1 MKLNYLQLAFNLH
14 FLQTTYIDT
23 NPLFVMRSMLGKNL
37 RSMCCISKNSVC
49 SECLYNKTC
58 VYSYIF
64 ETCLP
69 LENQTLPGRNKGS
82 HPFSLSVEKLQRKNP
97 VDDYSF
103 VLTLFGKAVD
113 YLPYIYASFV
123 RAGQSGIF
131 KGRARFEILS
141 VIANKKNLLID
152 KNHLDLVNP
161 PPYVSIVNFA
171 SKQNLK
177 TGEILIELKS
187 PLRFKVQ
194 GKFTLDFIASDF
206 FNCLYRRA
214 KTLCSLYGEISQEEN
229 EIRYI
234 PSQSL
239 KITEK
244 KLKWIDFKHYSARQ
258 KTQMELGGIVGTF
271 KIQGGFTEFERGLL
285 RLNKIAGA
293 GKNTNF
299 GLGQI
304 DFWEKLEEVEE

>member
-1 MKLNYLQLAFNLH
+1 MKLNYLQLVFDLH

-37 RSMCCISKNSVC
+37 RSMCCISKTSVC
-49 SECLYNKTC
+49 GECIYNKTC

-69 LENQTLPGRNKGS
+69 AKNQTLPGRNKGS
-82 HPFSLSVEKLQRKNP
+82 HPFSLSVEKLQRQNP

-103 VLTLFGKAVD
+103 CLTLFGKAVD
-113 YLPYIYASFV
+113 YLPYIYAAFV

-131 KGRARFEILS
+131 KSRSQFEILS
-141 VIANKKNLLID
+141 VSANKKNLLID
-152 KNHLDLVNP
+152 KNHLDTINIPGCVN
-161 PPYVSIVNFA
+161 IDNFA
-171 SKQNLK
+171 PDQNSKN
-177 TGEILIELKS
+177 GEILIELKS

-194 GKFTLDFIASDF
+194 GKFTLDFTARDF

-214 KTLCSLYGEISQEEN
+214 KTLCSLYGEIPETEN
-229 EIRYI
+229 EQKYI
-234 PSQSL
+234 PSPSL

-258 KTQMELGGIVGTF
+258 KTQMELGGIIGSF
-271 KIQGGFTEFERGLL
+271 KIEGEFTKFELELL
-285 RLNKIAGA
+285 QLNKIAGT

-304 DFWEKLEEVEE
+304 DYWMKIEE

>member
-1 MKLNYLQLAFNLH
+1 MKLNYLQLVFDLH

-37 RSMCCISKNSVC
+37 RSMCCISKTFVC
-49 SECLYNKTC
+49 GECIYNKTC

-69 LENQTLPGRNKGS
+69 AKNQTLPGRNKGS
-82 HPFSLSVEKLQRKNP
+82 HPFSLSVEKLQRQNP

-103 VLTLFGKAVD
+103 CLTLFGKAVD
-113 YLPYIYASFV
+113 YLPYIYAAFV

-131 KGRARFEILS
+131 KSRSQFEILS
-141 VIANKKNLLID
+141 VSANKKNLLID
-152 KNHLDLVNP
+152 KNHLETINIP
-161 PPYVSIVNFA
+161 GCVSIDNFA
-171 SKQNLK
+171 PDQNSKN
-177 TGEILIELKS
+177 GEILIELKS

-194 GKFTLDFIASDF
+194 GKFTLDFTAQDF

-214 KTLCSLYGEISQEEN
+214 KTLCSLYGEISETEN
-229 EIRYI
+229 EQKYI
-234 PSQSL
+234 PSPLL

-258 KTQMELGGIVGTF
+258 KTQMELGGIIGSF
-271 KIQGGFTEFERGLL
+271 KIEGEFTKFELELL
-285 RLNKIAGA
+285 QLNKIAGT

-304 DFWEKLEEVEE
+304 DYWMK

>member
-1 MKLNYLQLAFNLH
+1 MIVLKLNFLQLVFNLH

-37 RSMCCISKNSVC
+37 RAMCCISKNSVC

-152 KNHLDLVNP
+152 
-161 PPYVSIVNFA
+161 
-171 SKQNLK
+171 
-177 TGEILIELKS
+177 
-187 PLRFKVQ
+187 
-194 GKFTLDFIASDF
+194 
-206 FNCLYRRA
+206 
-214 KTLCSLYGEISQEEN
+214 
-229 EIRYI
+229 
-234 PSQSL
+234 
-239 KITEK
+239 
-244 KLKWIDFKHYSARQ
+244 
-258 KTQMELGGIVGTF
+258 
-271 KIQGGFTEFERGLL
+271 
-285 RLNKIAGA
+285 
-293 GKNTNF
+293 
-299 GLGQI
+299 
-304 DFWEKLEEVEE
+304 

>member
-1 MKLNYLQLAFNLH
+1 MKLQYLQVTFNLH
-14 FLQTTYIDT
+14 FLEKTYIDT

-37 RSMCCISKNSVC
+37 RSMCCISKTSVC
-49 SECLYNKTC
+49 GECLYNKTC

-64 ETCLP
+64 ETCLSP
-69 LENQTLPGRNKGS
+69 ENQTLPGRNKGS
-82 HPFSLSVEKLQRKNP
+82 HPFSLSVEKLQRENP

-113 YLPYIYASFV
+113 YLPYVYAAFV

-131 KGRARFEILS
+131 KARSQFEILS
-141 VIANKKNLLID
+141 VTANKKNLLID
-152 KNHLDLVNP
+152 QNHLDIVNT
-161 PPYVSIVNFA
+161 PPYICVADN
-171 SKQNLK
+171 KETPQN
-177 TGEILIELKS
+177 GEILIELKS

-194 GKFTLDFIASDF
+194 GKFTLNFTAQDF

-214 KTLCSLYGEISQEEN
+214 KTLCSLYGEISET
-229 EIRYI
+229 EIEQKYL
-234 PSQSL
+234 PSSSL

-258 KTQMELGGIVGTF
+258 KTQMELGGIVGSF
-271 KIQGGFTEFERGLL
+271 KIEGEFSEFEMGLL
-285 RLNKIAGA
+285 RMNRIAGA

-304 DFWEKLEEVEE
+304 DFWEKMER

>member
-1 MKLNYLQLAFNLH
+1 MELRYLQVAFNLH

-37 RSMCCISKNSVC
+37 RSMCCISKTSVC
-49 SECLYNKTC
+49 TECLYNKTC

-69 LENQTLPGRNKGS
+69 QQNQTLPGRNKGS
-82 HPFSLSVEKLQRKNP
+82 HPFSLSVEKLNRQNP
-97 VDDYSF
+97 VEEYSF

-113 YLPYIYASFV
+113 YLPYVYASFV

-131 KGRARFEILS
+131 KARSRFEILS

-152 KNHLDLVNP
+152 QNHLDLVNT
-161 PPYVSIVNFA
+161 PPYICIDNN
-171 SKQNLK
+171 KPEQNLK

-187 PLRFKVQ
+187 PLRFKVH
-194 GKFTLDFIASDF
+194 GRFSLDFTARDF

-214 KTLCSLYGEISQEEN
+214 KTLCSLYGEIAEN
-229 EIRYI
+229 EIEQKYV
-234 PSQSL
+234 PSPAL

-258 KTQMELGGIVGTF
+258 KTQMELGGIAGSF
-271 KIQGGFTEFERGLL
+271 KIEGEFSEFEIGLL
-285 RLNKIAGA
+285 RMNKITGA

-304 DFWEKLEEVEE
+304 DFWEKY

>member
-1 MKLNYLQLAFNLH
+1 MQLQYLQVVFNLH
-14 FLQTTYIDT
+14 FLEKTYIDT

-37 RSMCCISKNSVC
+37 RSMCCISKTSVC
-49 SECLYNKTC
+49 GQCLYNKTC
-58 VYSYIF
+58 VYAYIF
-64 ETCLP
+64 ETCLSP
-69 LENQTLPGRNKGS
+69 ENQTLPGRNKGS
-82 HPFSLSVEKLQRKNP
+82 HPFSLSVEKLQRENP

-113 YLPYIYASFV
+113 YLPYIYAAFV

-131 KGRARFEILS
+131 KARSRFEILS

-152 KNHLDLVNP
+152 QNHLDTVNT
-161 PPYVSIVNFA
+161 PPYICVVDNKETPQS
-171 SKQNLK
+171 
-177 TGEILIELKS
+177 GEILIELKS

-194 GKFTLDFIASDF
+194 GKFTLDFTAQDF

-214 KTLCSLYGEISQEEN
+214 KTLCSLYGEISEA
-229 EIRYI
+229 EIEQKYF
-234 PSQSL
+234 PSPSL

-271 KIQGGFTEFERGLL
+271 KIEGEFSEFEMGLL
-285 RLNKIAGA
+285 RMNRIAGA

-304 DFWEKLEEVEE
+304 DFWEKMER

>member
-1 MKLNYLQLAFNLH
+1 MNLNYLQVAFNLH

-37 RSMCCISKNSVC
+37 RSMCCISKTSVC
-49 SECLYNKTC
+49 TECLYNKTC

-64 ETCLP
+64 ETCLSP
-69 LENQTLPGRNKGS
+69 ENQTLPGRNKGS
-82 HPFSLSVEKLQRKNP
+82 HPFSLSVEKLNRKNP
-97 VDDYSF
+97 VEDYSF
-103 VLTLFGKAVD
+103 VITLFGKAVD
-113 YLPYIYASFV
+113 YLPYIYAAFV

-131 KGRARFEILS
+131 KARSQFEILS

-152 KNHLDLVNP
+152 QNHLDTDNTP
-161 PPYVSIVNFA
+161 PRISLADSKVSL
-171 SKQNLK
+171 QN
-177 TGEILIELKS
+177 GEILIELKS
-187 PLRFKVQ
+187 PLRFKLQ
-194 GKFTLDFIASDF
+194 GKFTLDFTARDF

-214 KTLCSLYGEISQEEN
+214 KTLCSLYGEISEDEIEEK
-229 EIRYI
+229 YV
-234 PSQSL
+234 PSPSL

-258 KTQMELGGIVGTF
+258 KTQMELGGIVGSF
-271 KIQGGFTEFERGLL
+271 KIEGEFSEFERGLL
-285 RLNKIAGA
+285 RMNKIAGA

-304 DFWEKLEEVEE
+304 DFWEKIEE

>member
-1 MKLNYLQLAFNLH
+1 MELQYLQVVFNLH
-14 FLQTTYIDT
+14 FLEKTYIDT

-37 RSMCCISKNSVC
+37 RSMCCISKTSVC
-49 SECLYNKTC
+49 GQCLYNKTC

-69 LENQTLPGRNKGS
+69 PENQTLPGRNRGS
-82 HPFSLSVEKLQRKNP
+82 HPFSLSIEKLQRENP

-103 VLTLFGKAVD
+103 VLTLFGKTVD
-113 YLPYIYASFV
+113 YLPYIYAAFV

-131 KGRARFEILS
+131 KARSQFEILS

-152 KNHLDLVNP
+152 QNHLDTVNT
-161 PPYVSIVNFA
+161 PPYICVVDNKETPQS
-171 SKQNLK
+171 
-177 TGEILIELKS
+177 GEILIELKS

-194 GKFTLDFIASDF
+194 GKFTLDFTAQDF

-214 KTLCSLYGEISQEEN
+214 KTLCSLYGEISET
-229 EIRYI
+229 EIEGKYV
-234 PSQSL
+234 PSPSL

-258 KTQMELGGIVGTF
+258 KTQMELGGIVGSF
-271 KIQGGFTEFERGLL
+271 KIEGEFSEFEMGLL
-285 RLNKIAGA
+285 RMNRIAGA

-304 DFWEKLEEVEE
+304 DFWEKMER